1 MADTSARDK
10 LRSTG
15 GIMAS
20 SEELMRAV
28 EERLSGRTFAPG
40 YDLQTPTM
48 RSAVREE
55 GLDYPSFELLRR
67 TTPSRRTLQ
76 ALGYPESSLGGSM
89 YFDRLAAGMG
99 LADSD
104 KKMPPY
110 NTSLGAQFR
119 TQPLERPRPTDEQRA
134 AGFLDP
140 AAATAVAR
148 ASELNPESTIRR
160 NAINTILEL
169 EEKQGLV
176 ALGPAEQEELDKAK
190 KLLSQIKN
198 SESLLTEGIY
208 DEDIVMGQ
216 EVISDE
222 RRAELETARQ
232 NAPRFDPLIGA
243 KKAADA
249 AIDKKMN
256 ADAAAPKELV
266 RRIVDATER
275 QINDPEPKAK
285 KDLRSRYSENIAL
298 FKEIYGIDDGDRA
311 RDKMMSLA
319 MIGLA
324 IAAGQ
329 SPNALTNFAQ
339 GALTGLKAWSESA
352 AERRQQDRDL
362 RTAALEAALSSEAA
376 ATEAEARA
384 AEKEYDRET
393 ELRVQ
398 LLKNAGKDTEVAEKF
413 LKMTPPGR
421 AFLEQRQ
428 RIEDSINTSE
438 GVHYN
443 ATKDLEDPAALR
455 MYIDKAAFDAIS
467 PAFSPTELEE
477 IRLPLQIAAAP
488 QKADPALQKQIEQ
501 YRKQNIPDDQ
511 IRKGLVVRQIDP
523 ALYGL

>member
-10 LRSTG
+10 LRSMG

-28 EERLSGRTFAPG
+28 DERLSGRTFAPG

-76 ALGYPESSLGGSM
+76 ALGYPESSVGGSM

-99 LADSD
+99 LADPD

-110 NTSLGAQFR
+110 DTSLGAGFR
-119 TQPLERPRPTDEQRA
+119 TQPLERPGLTDQQRA
-134 AGFLDP
+134 LFRVAPPELTGDDIEALKTIDKLGETSKTIADLERKSEEARLGSVDQAAL
-140 AAATAVAR
+140 AAAKA
-148 ASELNPESTIRR
+148 
-160 NAINTILEL
+160 
-169 EEKQGLV
+169 EEM
-176 ALGPAEQEELDKAK
+176 ALKKSLDI
-190 KLLSQIKN
+190 QR
-198 SESLLTEGIY
+198 

-216 EVISDE
+216 EVVSDE

-232 NAPRFDPLIGA
+232 NQPRFDPLAGA

-256 ADAAAPKELV
+256 ADAAAPKELA
-266 RRIVDATER
+266 RRIADATER

-298 FKEIYGIDDGDRA
+298 FKEIYGVDEEDRA

-329 SPNALTNFAQ
+329 SPNALTNIAQ
-339 GALTGLKAWSESA
+339 GALTGLKSMSESE

-393 ELRVQ
+393 ELGVQ
-398 LLKNAGKDTEVAEKF
+398 LLKNAGDADAPEVEK
-413 LKMTPPGR
+413 
-421 AFLEQRQ
+421 QRQ
-428 RIEDSINTSE
+428 EYL
-438 GVHYN
+438 YN
-443 ATKDLEDPAALR
+443 DVFRTTL
-455 MYIDKAAFDAIS
+455 S
-467 PAFSPTELEE
+467 TELENNPGNVQAALQKA
-477 IRLPLQIAAAP
+477 RLAAVTAAP
-488 QKADPALQKQIEQ
+488 QAPSASAGGAVSPVVGTPDAGVEKMIAAQ
-501 YRKQNIPDDQ
+501 RAANATDDQ
-511 IRKGLVVRQIDP
+511 IRKMLEEAGKNGEAKFNP